1 MKCKDDEIIS
11 LMLQPNST
19 EKGLRAMMD
28 TYQSRLY
35 WHIRRLIVPH
45 DLAQDVLQDTFI
57 KAYKNFGQFKQDSK
71 LYTWLYRIATNE
83 ALQQLAKLK
92 KMQKT
97 DEDAEY
103 YIPISKADIKK
114 EGKDVTLVSFGKI
127 LKLAMQA
134 AADLEQ
140 EGISV
145 EVIDL
150 RTIRPLDYETVLNSV
165 KKTNRLVVLEEA
177 WPFGSVA
184 SEITYMVQQKAF
196 DYLDAPIKRIT
207 TPDAPAPYS
216 AALFAEWFP
225 KLEKVKQEIENVL
238 YVKS

>member
-11 LMLQPNST
+11 LMLQPNSS

-35 WHIRRLIVPH
+35 WHIRRLIVQH

-57 KAYKNFGQFKQDSK
+57 KAYNNFGQFKQDSK

-103 YIPISKADIKK
+103 YMQN
-114 EGKDVTLVSFGKI
+114 LVAQNAEHDAEEI
-127 LKLAMQA
+127 Q
-134 AADLEQ
+134 
-140 EGISV
+140 
-145 EVIDL
+145 
-150 RTIRPLDYETVLNSV
+150 VL
-165 KKTNRLVVLEEA
+165 
-177 WPFGSVA
+177 
-184 SEITYMVQQKAF
+184 
-196 DYLDAPIKRIT
+196 
-207 TPDAPAPYS
+207 
-216 AALFAEWFP
+216 
-225 KLEKVKQEIENVL
+225 
-238 YVKS
+238 

>member
-11 LMLQPNST
+11 LMLQPNSS

-35 WHIRRLIVPH
+35 WHIRRLIVQH

-57 KAYKNFGQFKQDSK
+57 KAYNNFGQFKQDSK

-103 YIPISKADIKK
+103 YMQNLVAQNAEHDAEEIQILLQKAIHSLPEKQKLVFNMRYYEDLPYEEISKILDMSV
-114 EGKDVTLVSFGKI
+114 GTL
-127 LKLAMQA
+127 
-134 AADLEQ
+134 
-140 EGISV
+140 
-145 EVIDL
+145 
-150 RTIRPLDYETVLNSV
+150 
-165 KKTNRLVVLEEA
+165 KTNYHYA
-177 WPFGSVA
+177 K
-184 SEITYMVQQKAF
+184 QKIE
-196 DYLDAPIKRIT
+196 DYIKSNYT
-207 TPDAPAPYS
+207 
-216 AALFAEWFP
+216 E
-225 KLEKVKQEIENVL
+225 
-238 YVKS
+238 